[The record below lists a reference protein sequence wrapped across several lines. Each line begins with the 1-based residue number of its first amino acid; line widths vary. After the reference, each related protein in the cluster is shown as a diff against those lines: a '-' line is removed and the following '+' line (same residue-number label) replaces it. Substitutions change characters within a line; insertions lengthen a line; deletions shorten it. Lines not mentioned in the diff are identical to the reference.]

1 MPRERSRDPGDS
13 VRGSRC
19 RHTRGVYDESS
30 RQHRATSQQHLRLP
44 STFCHRVPAAAAP
57 GCKTARRAQGCL
69 AEDLGCQRRP
79 AAREPRARFSVR
91 GDLAP
96 RPCGRGM
103 NCGTRQQKLH
113 SWTNAV
119 RAAVSTG
126 GRCEPRRRCA
136 PHSTCAYT
144 RSRARWCAVLPQA
157 RLLGVAW
164 QVSPSPRAPNAVC
177 H

>member
-1 MPRERSRDPGDS
+1 MEVLLSALANPKLCHERARSRRARS
-13 VRGSRC
+13 RRARC
-19 RHTRGVYDESS
+19 RHLEVSTTRVHGSTELSHSS
-30 RQHRATSQQHLRLP
+30 IYSRVP
-44 STFCHRVPAAAAP
+44 SGHRVPAAAAP

-113 SWTNAV
+113 SWTTLCAGGGEQEAAASRAGAV
-119 RAAVSTG
+119 RLPPHAHIRARGPG
-126 GRCEPRRRCA
+126 GAQCCRRRGCSA
-136 PHSTCAYT
+136 
-144 RSRARWCAVLPQA
+144 SR
-157 RLLGVAW
+157 GK
-164 QVSPSPRAPNAVC
+164 
-177 H
+177 

>member
-1 MPRERSRDPGDS
+1 METLLSALANPKLCHERARDIPATPG
-13 VRGSRC
+13 RGTAHR
-19 RHTRGVYDESS
+19 VYDEVSTTRVHGSTELPHSS
-30 RQHRATSQQHLRLP
+30 IYSRVP
-44 STFCHRVPAAAAP
+44 SGHRVPAAAAP
-57 GCKTARRAQGCL
+57 GCKTARRARGCL

-79 AAREPRARFSVR
+79 AARQPRARFAVR

-136 PHSTCAYT
+136 PPSARPYT
-144 RSRARWCAVLPQA
+144 SSRAKWRAVLPQSS
-157 RLLGVAW
+157 AW
-164 QVSPSPRAPNAVC
+164 RGK
-177 H
+177 

>member
-1 MPRERSRDPGDS
+1 MPRERSP
-13 VRGSRC
+13 GSR
-19 RHTRGVYDESS
+19 RLRARFTVSTPRGVYDESS

-113 SWTNAV
+113 SWTTLCAGGGEQEAAANRAGAV
-119 RAAVSTG
+119 RLPPHAHIRARGPSG
-126 GRCEPRRRCA
+126 ARCCRRRGC
-136 PHSTCAYT
+136 S
-144 RSRARWCAVLPQA
+144 
-157 RLLGVAW
+157 AW
-164 QVSPSPRAPNAVC
+164 RGK
-177 H
+177 